1 MSLKHSLLAMLA
13 RQPAT
18 GYELSQQFK
27 GSVGFFWNA
36 SHQQV
41 YQQLK
46 QMLADGWLSCSAE
59 VQTDRPDKKIYQLTA
74 AGRTALNQWLAGPV
88 APPKTRDALLVKLYA
103 GELAPTGSLAQEL
116 RAHLDLH
123 QKSLGRLLQLE
134 ADYLAL
140 DAAGQKQWRLPYLTL
155 KRGISGERAW
165 IEWARE
171 CLAELS
177 ETPDQSA

>member
-1 MSLKHSLLAMLA
+1 MSLKHSLLVLLA

-18 GYELSQQFK
+18 GYDLSRQFK

-46 QMLADGWLSCSAE
+46 QMHADGWLSYQEQA
-59 VQTDRPDKKIYQLTA
+59 QTDRPDKKIYQLTA
-74 AGRTALNQWLAGPV
+74 AGQEALSQWLAGAV

-103 GELAPTGSLAQEL
+103 GELAPDGSLVREL
-116 RAHLDLH
+116 RQHLALH
-123 QKSLGRLLQLE
+123 EKNLKKLLQLE
-134 ADYLAL
+134 ADYLAMEP
-140 DAAGQKQWRLPYLTL
+140 AEQKPWHLPYLTL

-165 IEWARE
+165 LDWARE
-171 CLAELS
+171 CLAEL